1 MKYFIIFSL
10 IFLLAHGVWAQDF
23 FQDVPEGHWATEA
36 VYELVKM
43 GVTKGYPDGT
53 FRGKKDISRYEIASF
68 LSKLVR
74 SFNRRWGIDE
84 KLIEELKAE
93 VALIKYKR
101 DRAAEETQF
110 SGEIES
116 RHRISTIAPRGG
128 KADYRLKLNLIKKLD
143 EKTSLKIGLDTVDA
157 GFYTDSSRPFAT
169 KLIDIESKFVL
180 GGLNYK
186 VNLGP
191 GVVVHTDDFFPSENN
206 TIYIRPKTAVK
217 ASSTIGKMDLSASY
231 VTRQVETSGK
241 IGVHELTGKIGYRFK
256 NLTLSFRPRYLF
268 MLDGPSDILAEAGID
283 FKPDN
288 SWETNL
294 LLAAGAFQEGSSG
307 MYLKLIERIKDP
319 LKTGTNITLRFDK
332 VGSKYRRDDLDEY
345 EFVYLNNFDRLILDG
360 MVNVGLKIDQIL
372 MDKLSMEWKGDYV
385 TTGDYKYG
393 KDYPETYLLWQ
404 LGLFYDFSSEIG
416 VNAFYRSYNVPSGIA
431 QFSDLVP
438 KNSEI
443 LGVGLKI
450 GF

>member
-1 MKYFIIFSL
+1 MKYFITFSL
-10 IFLLAHGVWAQDF
+10 IFLLTSGAWALDH
-23 FQDVPEGHWATEA
+23 FQDVPEDHWATGA
-36 VYELVKM
+36 VYELVKT

-74 SFNRRWGIDE
+74 SYDWQRGVDE

-93 VALIKYKR
+93 IALIKYKR
-101 DRAAEETQF
+101 DKAAEETQF
-110 SGEIES
+110 SGEIQS
-116 RHRISTIAPRGG
+116 RSRVSTIAPRGG
-128 KADYRLKLNLIKKLD
+128 KTDYRLKLNFIKKFD

-157 GFYTDSSRPFAT
+157 GFYTDSLRVFAT
-169 KLIDIESKFVL
+169 KLIDIESKFEL

-191 GVVVHTDDFFPSENN
+191 GVVVHTDEFFPSENYI
-206 TIYIRPKTAVK
+206 IYIRPKTAIK
-217 ASSTIGKMDLSASY
+217 ASTKIGKMDLSASY

-268 MLDGPSDILAEAGID
+268 ELDGPSDILAEAGID

-294 LLAAGAFQEGSSG
+294 LLAVGAFQEGSSG

-319 LKTGTNITLRFDK
+319 LKTGTSIIIRFDK
-332 VGSKYRRDDLDEY
+332 VGSKYRRDDLDPY

-360 MVNVGLKIDQIL
+360 MVNIGLKIDQKL
-372 MDKLSMEWKGDYV
+372 MDKLTLEWKGDYV

-393 KDYPETYLLWQ
+393 EAYSETYLLWQ
-404 LGLFYDFSSEIG
+404 LGLSYKLSSRIG
-416 VNAFYRSYNVPSGIA
+416 LSAFYRSYNVPSGIA
-431 QFSDLVP
+431 QFIDPVP
-438 KNSEI
+438 KVSEI
-443 LGVGLKI
+443 LGIGLKC